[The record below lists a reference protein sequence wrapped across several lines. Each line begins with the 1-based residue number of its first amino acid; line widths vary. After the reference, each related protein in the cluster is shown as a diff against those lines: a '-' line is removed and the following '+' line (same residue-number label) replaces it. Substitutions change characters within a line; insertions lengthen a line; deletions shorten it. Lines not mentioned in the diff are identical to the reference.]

1 MHLASRSKASFD
13 PYAILLQE
21 LYNFLQ
27 IIPMKLARIYR
38 RWSSRK
44 IQKIQKYLTEQEER

>member
-1 MHLASRSKASFD
+1 MHLTSRSKASFD

-21 LYNFLQ
+21 LYNVLQ